1 MSNLSTYSTSDKT
14 VFKTVSEDWVVS
26 APVSLDT
33 YRLLQKISHSNYLPT
48 FEYAADLR
56 HMIMSQLPD
65 SILYFVSHII
75 DE

>member
-33 YRLLQKISHSNYLPT
+33 YRLYNGYPGYPCIDGIGIRAYFTVDNLQNYVLQV
-48 FEYAADLR
+48 A
-56 HMIMSQLPD
+56 M
-65 SILYFVSHII
+65 
-75 DE
+75 